1 MTDTP
6 RKEFTIQGRH
16 VLFAMIAFFG
26 TIMAVNAI
34 MMRLALSTH
43 TGVVANEPYRKGLKY
58 NDRIALSET
67 QAERG
72 WRDEIT
78 LAAEGDR
85 LSIDIRDKDGRAV
98 PGLTIKAT
106 IGRPA
111 TGGDDLTV
119 TLTEGEAGRYDAS
132 IPRREA
138 GAYVASIEASD
149 REGVV
154 YRAKERLWLKP

>member
-1 MTDTP
+1 MSDTP

-16 VLFAMIAFFG
+16 VLFGMIAFFG
-26 TIMAVNAI
+26 TIIAVNVV

-58 NDRIALSET
+58 NDRIAASEA

-72 WRDEIT
+72 WHDKIILDAGGE
-78 LAAEGDR
+78 R
-85 LSIDIRDKDGRAV
+85 LSIDIRDKDGRAIS
-98 PGLTIKAT
+98 GLDIKAT

-111 TGGDDLTV
+111 AATDDVTV
-119 TLTEGEAGRYDAS
+119 TLLEGEAGRYDAA

-149 REGVV
+149 RDGVV
-154 YRAKERLWLKP
+154 YRAKERLWQKP

>member
-1 MTDTP
+1 ME
-6 RKEFTIQGRH
+6 RGGF
-16 VLFAMIAFFG
+16 
-26 TIMAVNAI
+26 
-34 MMRLALSTH
+34 
-43 TGVVANEPYRKGLKY
+43 
-58 NDRIALSET
+58 

-119 TLTEGEAGRYDAS
+119 TLTEGEAGRYDSS